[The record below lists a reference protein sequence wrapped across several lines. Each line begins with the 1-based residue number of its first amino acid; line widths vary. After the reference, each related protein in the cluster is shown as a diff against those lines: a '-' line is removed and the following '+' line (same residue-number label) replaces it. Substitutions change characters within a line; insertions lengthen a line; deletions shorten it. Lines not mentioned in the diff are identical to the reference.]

1 MPPTEPE
8 FYKADDVKTIA
19 ILEMTCERDEAL
31 LISKLTKLQLADSD
45 GVNGTAAI
53 YEEVDGV
60 RVGRLFMIEF
70 QNLIDHNAKKVQT
83 EAKGHKFMFDGQAFI
98 KDRKVSLM
106 VFREKR
112 AD

>member
-1 MPPTEPE
+1 MPEPE

-19 ILEMTCERDEAL
+19 ILELTCERDEAL
-31 LISKLTKLQLADSD
+31 WISKLTKLQLAESD
-45 GVNGTAAI
+45 GVNGTAAT
-53 YEEVDGV
+53 YKEVDSE

-70 QNLIDHNAKKVQT
+70 QNQIDRNAKKVQT

-98 KDRKVSLM
+98 KDRKVNLM
-106 VFREKR
+106 VFREKK